1 METDLKENDDD
12 DEVQEARAEQVP
24 DDEGDLGEEVP
35 DGEGDLVEQVHD
47 GDGDLVVHSD
57 PVQEDN
63 APQEQ

>member
-12 DEVQEARAEQVP
+12 DEVQEAMVEQVL
-24 DDEGDLGEEVP
+24 DGEGDLGEQVP

-57 PVQEDN
+57 PVREDN
-63 APQEQ
+63 VPQEQ